1 MPSQT
6 VRQHYSAHF
15 PVFYPSAF
23 DRSLVKRQQKGAV
36 MAIFVLS
43 DPHLAIHNREKSMEA
58 FGSRWQNYVHRIE
71 KNWRA
76 VVGEHDTVVL
86 PGDIS
91 WAMTLEQA
99 ADDFAFLD
107 ALPGQ
112 KLLGKGNHDF
122 FWTTATK
129 MNTFFKRHGFH
140 SLRLLYNN
148 AYLIDELIVCGTR
161 GWFIDEKQQRTVGEV
176 DYAKIVNRETL
187 RLRMSLDVARA
198 LQAKH
203 GKEYEIVPF
212 LHFPPVFGE
221 FRCQEILNTLSEY
234 RIRRCYYGH
243 IHTPVTESSS
253 TEIEGI
259 RYILCAADH
268 LRFTPLPVF
277 STEIFY
283 SP

>member
-1 MPSQT
+1 
-6 VRQHYSAHF
+6 
-15 PVFYPSAF
+15 
-23 DRSLVKRQQKGAV
+23 

-43 DPHLAIHNREKSMEA
+43 DPHLAIHNGSKSMEA
-58 FGSRWQNYVHRIE
+58 FGSRWQDYVFRIE

-76 VVGEHDTVVL
+76 VVSKHDTVVL

-99 ADDFAFLD
+99 KDDLAFLD
-107 ALPGQ
+107 SLPGQ

-129 MNTFFKRHGFH
+129 MNAFFEDHGFH
-140 SLRLLYNN
+140 SFRLLYNN

-176 DYAKIVNRETL
+176 DYTKIVNREAL
-187 RLRMSLDVARA
+187 RLRMSLDAARA
-198 LQAKH
+198 LQQ
-203 GKEYEIVPF
+203 GNDYEIVPF

-221 FRCQEILNTLSEY
+221 FRCRELLDILAEY
-234 RIRRCYYGH
+234 GVRRCYYGH
-243 IHTPVTESSS
+243 IHAPVVDSSPV
-253 TEIEGI
+253 ELEGI
-259 RYILCAADH
+259 QYILCSADH

-277 STEIFY
+277 STQRFY
-283 SP
+283 SH